1 MAAHLEWA
9 NDVAWVSAH
18 WEDVLSDFSVLH
30 RIHDEADVE
39 ELTPRQF
46 FPRAFRLVHYQGATR
61 DVALAAQRTA
71 PNAVPEQAQPASAAA
86 TEVQPPT
93 EPVHQDPTPEQIK
106 AMRDAARRKRFP
118 ADRFGDVSYVS
129 AEDIV
134 REAGN
139 RG

>member
-1 MAAHLEWA
+1 M
-9 NDVAWVSAH
+9 AWVSAH
-18 WEDVLSDFSVLH
+18 WDDVLSDFSVLH

-46 FPRAFRLVHYQGATR
+46 FPKAFRLVHYQGATR
-61 DVALAAQRTA
+61 DVALAAQRKSTGA
-71 PNAVPEQAQPASAAA
+71 APEQPPAAA
-86 TEVQPPT
+86 ESQPPT